1 MVSGK
6 TMIIPN
12 KADVHSPTRSRREN
26 VVTPWCNRR
35 MLETPEEI
43 DRLQQLLDRS
53 ATGAGP
59 HLLGI
64 ITDERRLS
72 ATQVIERL
80 PGMRLLAVA
89 TVTADGR
96 PLVGPVDGYFLH
108 GSFYFSSG
116 RNSVRMR
123 HLAARPAV
131 SATYLPGEELA
142 ATVHGRAE
150 LFDLRDPAHAE
161 LRQAMLDYYLPRQGP
176 VYETW
181 LDQLDAVGAR
191 IAAEKMFTFSAQN

>member
-1 MVSGK
+1 
-6 TMIIPN
+6 
-12 KADVHSPTRSRREN
+12 
-26 VVTPWCNRR
+26 
-35 MLETPEEI
+35 MLETPVEI

-53 ATGAGP
+53 AAGGGA
-59 HLLGI
+59 HLRGI

-72 ATQVIERL
+72 AAQVIERL
-80 PGMRLLAVA
+80 YGMQLLTVA

-96 PLVGPVDGYFLH
+96 PLAGPVDGYFLH

-131 SATYLPGEELA
+131 SATHLPGEELA
-142 ATVHGRAE
+142 VTVHGRAE
-150 LFDLRDPAHAE
+150 LFDLRDPAGRE
-161 LRQAMLDYYLPRQGP
+161 LRQAMLDYYMPRQGP
-176 VYETW
+176 EYETW

-191 IAAEKMFTFSAQN
+191 IAAEKMFTFGMEVTDG

>member
-1 MVSGK
+1 
-6 TMIIPN
+6 
-12 KADVHSPTRSRREN
+12 
-26 VVTPWCNRR
+26 
-35 MLETPEEI
+35 MLETSEEI

-53 ATGAGP
+53 AAGAGQ
-59 HLLGI
+59 HLRGI

-72 ATQVIERL
+72 AVQVVERL
-80 PGMRLLAVA
+80 PGMRLLTVA

-96 PLVGPVDGYFLH
+96 PLAGPVDGYFLH

-131 SATYLPGEELA
+131 SATHLPGEELA
-142 ATVHGRAE
+142 VTVHGQAE
-150 LFDLRDPAHAE
+150 LFDLRDPARGE

-176 VYETW
+176 EYETW

-191 IAAEKMFTFSAQN
+191 IAAEKMFTFSMGN